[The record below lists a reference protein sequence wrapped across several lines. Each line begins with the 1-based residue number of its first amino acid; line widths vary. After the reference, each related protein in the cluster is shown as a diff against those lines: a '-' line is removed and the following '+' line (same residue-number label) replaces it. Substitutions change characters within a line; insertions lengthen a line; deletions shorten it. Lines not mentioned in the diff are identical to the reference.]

1 MHLLETGNEDAKI
14 KAHKLGMPV
23 ITSGLDPIR
32 DMVVSLC
39 ASSAY
44 ARLRSKLPDSVVG
57 SVFVTGYRIEFIE
70 LTVNG

>member
-1 MHLLETGNEDAKI
+1 
-14 KAHKLGMPV
+14 MPV
-23 ITSGLDPIR
+23 ITSGLDSFR